1 MATQP
6 RVIDLDDA
14 IDRRRY
20 RCPKGHTRWEP
31 TNNHF
36 YCGSCGR
43 RGLDAAFTH
52 LIDHKTREEIPRSEV
67 KLTSEA
73 GDYENWRVIGE

>member
-6 RVIDLDDA
+6 RVIDLDDGV
-14 IDRRRY
+14 DRRRY

-36 YCGSCGR
+36 YCSSCGR
-43 RGLDAAFTH
+43 RGADAAFTH
-52 LIDHKTREEIPRSEV
+52 LVDHKTREEIPRSQV
-67 KLTSEA
+67 QLTSDA
-73 GDYENWRVIGE
+73 GDYEDWHAAGD